1 MKLRLALIF
10 SLIFSIAISLTAA
23 NAEPIDNAE
32 KPLTSEQ
39 LANLFTTH
47 ATNAQL
53 TVLAQK
59 LQLGQQAKGEFSQ
72 TRYLAVLKRPLKSAG
87 IFIFSQDTGLLWQ
100 QTSPFA
106 STIVLKQN
114 TLIQQDSFGNISHS
128 QANQTSSAMAEQLPQ
143 LMQALLMGDIK
154 ALANDFELFM
164 PSNGSFQSNT
174 ANSLADLGNWQ
185 LGLVAKD
192 PLIKQAIGAMV
203 LEGGYIEGGD
213 MDGTNQ
219 IKRLTMLSTQPDN
232 DSTITSD
239 KTIISFANVVQ
250 QLTQDDIQRF
260 ALYEASD
267 TDSEAN

>member
-1 MKLRLALIF
+1 MKLLIALIF
-10 SLIFSIAISLTAA
+10 SLIFSIAISLTTAS
-23 NAEPIDNAE
+23 AEPIDKTEQA
-32 KPLTSEQ
+32 LTSEQ
-39 LANLFTTH
+39 LTNLFTTH

-87 IFIFSQDTGLLWQ
+87 IFIFNQDTGLLWQ

-106 STIVLKQN
+106 STMVLKQN

-128 QANQTSSAMAEQLPQ
+128 QANQVSSAMAEQLPQ
-143 LMQALLMGDIK
+143 LMQALLTGDLD
-154 ALANDFELFM
+154 ALAQDFELFM
-164 PSNGSFQSNT
+164 PSTRSFEDSSVKRPE
-174 ANSLADLGNWQ
+174 NSLADSGNWQ
-185 LGLVAKD
+185 LGLVAKN

-203 LEGGYIEGGD
+203 LEGGD

-219 IKRLTMLSTQPDN
+219 IKRLTMLSTQPD
-232 DSTITSD
+232 DISTIASD
-239 KTIISFANVVQ
+239 KTIISFTNVVQ
-250 QLTQDDIQRF
+250 QLSQDDIQRF